1 MVGLLHLPE
10 LRSDEV
16 SCREVSTAELVEH
29 RKPISQKAF
38 NMTGSQPVYLPEFLG
53 DKIAEAPES
62 SYGVAKVTVVLK
74 DGRRFS
80 DVEVGGDL
88 KV

>member
-1 MVGLLHLPE
+1 
-10 LRSDEV
+10 
-16 SCREVSTAELVEH
+16 
-29 RKPISQKAF
+29 
-38 NMTGSQPVYLPEFLG
+38 MTGSQPVYLPEFLG

-88 KV
+88 KVWRCQGKTEIPFSGEDVIDIES